1 MKLWAALSNAFAGW
15 VKILRGDAGWR
26 EHFAFTA
33 PGLVTA
39 ILIYFFFA
47 FLAIAFASMNI
58 GMPGLGGIA
67 SALIV
72 QGLSLAALALA
83 IQGTKAAL
91 KSSQPM
97 LDLMVP
103 GTYILVFYLIAGA
116 FLSLIG
122 GPILLLLWAIL
133 GYLLYR
139 LARLATAWS
148 LGVSLAFAVLTVL
161 LLVAMPVTLYM
172 LSNPAAS
179 PI

>member
-1 MKLWAALSNAFAGW
+1 MKLWAALANAFAGW
-15 VKILRGDAGWR
+15 IRIARGDADWR
-26 EHFAFTA
+26 AHFAFTA

-47 FLAIAFASMNI
+47 FLAVAFASMNI
-58 GMPGLGGIA
+58 GMPGLPGIA

-91 KSSQPM
+91 KSAQPM

-103 GTYILVFYLIAGA
+103 GTYVLVFYLLAGA
-116 FLSLIG
+116 ILSLIG
-122 GPILLLLWAIL
+122 GPVLLLLWIAL

-139 LARLATAWS
+139 LARVATTWS
-148 LGVSLAFAVLTVL
+148 LGISLAFAVLTVL
-161 LLVAMPVTLYM
+161 LLVGMPVTLYM
-172 LSNPAAS
+172 LSNPATP